1 METKTVVGLNG
12 MTWQEVDT
20 ERTINAHNDAFNGL
34 GDIINKYII
43 NIGGPDDPFPGN
55 QAHRRAIAAC
65 ASFGNRLFGD
75 PSC

>member
-65 ASFGNRLFGD
+65 ALFGNRLYGD
-75 PSC
+75 PNC